1 MAVTI
6 PRILAYNS
14 IFKPTNYV
22 VHLPNFFVK

>member
-6 PRILAYNS
+6 PRILAYHS